1 VDARPQLI
9 LCERCRKASHVDTLI
24 KERPIVGI
32 VLRSSVSQVYFHCP
46 HCQHEVHSYF
56 TSPRLDRWKEE
67 IQCAAE
73 EIRALKDV
81 RYNSKEI
88 QEAVFKKCRKALIK
102 AQVRHRAE
110 HDRLQA
116 SMEDIIRKHVRRI
129 DLAVLGSWLVRYPNS
144 NISRLLST
152 HRQPAPGYHAHLT
165 ENV

>member
-1 VDARPQLI
+1 MDDRSQLI
-9 LCERCRKASHVDTLI
+9 KCARCRKTSHMDMLV
-24 KERPIVGI
+24 KERPFAGI
-32 VLRSSVSQVYFHCP
+32 KLCFPVSQVYFHCP

-56 TSPRLDRWKEE
+56 TSPRLDRWKKE

-73 EIRALKDV
+73 ELKELKDV
-81 RYNSKEI
+81 QYASKEE
-88 QEAVFKKCRKALIK
+88 QAAEFKECRKALIK
-102 AQVRHRAE
+102 AQARHRAE